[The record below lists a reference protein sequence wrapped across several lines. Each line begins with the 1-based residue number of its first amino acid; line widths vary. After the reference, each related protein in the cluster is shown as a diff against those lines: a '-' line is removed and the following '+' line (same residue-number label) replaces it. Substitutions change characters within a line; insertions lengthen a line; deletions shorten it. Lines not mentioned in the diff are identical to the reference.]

1 VPKPLFDNEPSGVRR
16 ATVFAPAKL
25 NFGLR
30 IVGRRSD
37 GFHLLDSVVG
47 AVGIY
52 DVLRI
57 SVGSP
62 RESEP
67 RINLECL
74 PHGSAPADCR
84 NLVWKAAKLY
94 CAKTSLR
101 ADLSITLAKRI
112 PVGGGFGGGSSDA
125 AATLTTLSAIAPP
138 RQAEPVQMREWALEL
153 GADVP
158 FFLYGTPARMRGI
171 GEILEP
177 LSSGDLR
184 RVARAIVVAFPGVG
198 LSTAQVYGRFDD
210 SLTTKHGVSMVRAS
224 TDRDR
229 SMQAL
234 LHNDLEL
241 AATQVLPELKEL
253 KRDLCALGARVA
265 VMTGSGSGMFGIWD
279 QAYDARAAA
288 ESLRSHGIWARAT
301 GLLEQRPAIETDDA
315 I

>member
-1 VPKPLFDNEPSGVRR
+1 MADNDVSGVRH
-16 ATVFAPAKL
+16 ATAFAPAKL

-30 IVGRRSD
+30 IVGRRPD

-57 SVGSP
+57 SIGIPSG
-62 RESEP
+62 SEP
-67 RINLECL
+67 RIDLRCL
-74 PHGSAPADCR
+74 PDGSAPADSR
-84 NLVWKAAKLY
+84 NLVWRAATLY
-94 CAKTSLR
+94 CAKTSLC
-101 ADLSITLAKRI
+101 ADLSITLEKHI

-125 AATLTTLSAIAPP
+125 AATLSTLRMIAPN
-138 RQAEPVQMREWALEL
+138 RQADIPTMQDWALEL

-171 GEILEP
+171 GEVLEP
-177 LSSGDLR
+177 LRSADVR
-184 RVARAIVVAFPGVG
+184 RIARAIVIAFPGVG

-224 TDRDR
+224 TDGNG
-229 SMQAL
+229 SMQAML
-234 LHNDLEL
+234 RNDLEL

-253 KRDLCALGARVA
+253 KRDLRALGARVA

-279 QAYDARAAA
+279 QAYDACAAA
-288 ESLRSHGIWARAT
+288 AILRSHGIWARAT
-301 GLLEQRPAIETDDA
+301 GLLEQRPAIEMDDA
-315 I
+315 K

>member
-1 VPKPLFDNEPSGVRR
+1 MFDNDLCAVRH

-30 IVGRRSD
+30 IVGRRTD

-57 SVGSP
+57 SLGSP

-67 RINLECL
+67 RIDLQCL
-74 PHGSAPADCR
+74 PPGAAPADCR
-84 NLVWKAAKLY
+84 NLVWKAATLY
-94 CAKTSLR
+94 RAKTSLR
-101 ADLSITLAKRI
+101 ADLSITLEKHI

-125 AATLTTLSAIAPP
+125 AATLSTLSMMAPA
-138 RQAEPVQMREWALEL
+138 RQADAARMREWALEL

-171 GEILEP
+171 GEILDP

-184 RVARAIVVAFPGVG
+184 RVSRAIVLAFPGVG

-229 SMQAL
+229 SLQAL

-253 KRDLCALGARVA
+253 KRDLRALGARVA

-279 QAYDARAAA
+279 QADDACAAA
-288 ESLRSHGIWARAT
+288 ERLRSHGIWARAT
-301 GLLEQRPAIETDDA
+301 GILEQRPAIEMDDA